1 MLNSATFQD
10 GVHIAHASFKLS
22 KATANQ
28 PSEFEIV
35 FADERGVRY
44 EYGFAVDAE
53 RTLSSRYLSGT
64 SNLRSQNG
72 TSSWV
77 CRRYRPNVFTEQGV
91 AMLSS
96 VLRSK
101 LAALERK
108 YDAQFKAVFDAIRDH
123 KPDLRMQRRCGW

>member
-44 EYGFAVDAE
+44 EYGFAVDAD
-53 RTLSSRYLSGT
+53 RTLSLRYLS
-64 SNLRSQNG
+64 G